1 MPEHTELHKA
11 LRFKKLRQAQ
21 FDWTTI
27 KQIMKITRLDVGSK
41 NIVKQQQF
49 YKDVLG
55 LEILNSTLNSFE
67 LQLGYSVLHF
77 QEADSFTPYHI
88 AFHIPDK
95 EEEKALEWL
104 KNKVK
109 VLKYEDL
116 EIIDFT
122 GWDAKSIYFYDADK
136 NIMEFI
142 SRRDFNG
149 KSLKSFSEKSIL
161 GISEIGLATEH
172 IQEKYEFLSANL
184 GLEVFDGN
192 FEKFCAIGDDE
203 GLLITINSKLKTWF
217 PTGDTA
223 YNSEFKI
230 QLEHNEKEYKLQYT
244 GKKLKMIE
252 PLSK

>member
-1 MPEHTELHKA
+1 
-11 LRFKKLRQAQ
+11 
-21 FDWTTI
+21 
-27 KQIMKITRLDVGSK
+27 MKITRLDVGCK

-55 LEILNSTLNSFE
+55 LEILNSTINSFE
-67 LQLGYSVLHF
+67 LQLGYSVLNL
-77 QEADSFTPYHI
+77 QEAESFTPYHI

-95 EEEKALEWL
+95 AEEKALEWL
-104 KNKVK
+104 KSKVE

-116 EIIDFT
+116 EIIDFK
-122 GWDAKSIYFYDADK
+122 GWNAKSLYFYDTDK

-149 KSLKSFSEKSIL
+149 KSEESFSKKSIL
-161 GISEIGLATEH
+161 GISEIGLATED
-172 IQEKYEFLSANL
+172 IQEKHQFLSANI
-184 GLEVFDGN
+184 GLEVFDGD
-192 FEKFCAIGDDE
+192 FEKFCAIGDNT
-203 GLLITINSKLKTWF
+203 GLLITINSNLKTWF

-244 GKKLKMIE
+244 GEKLKMID

>member
-1 MPEHTELHKA
+1 
-11 LRFKKLRQAQ
+11 
-21 FDWTTI
+21 
-27 KQIMKITRLDVGSK
+27 MKITRLDVGCK

-55 LEILNSTLNSFE
+55 LEILNSTINSFE
-67 LQLGYSVLHF
+67 LQLGYSVLNF
-77 QEADSFTPYHI
+77 QEADDFTPYHI
-88 AFHIPDK
+88 ALHIPDK
-95 EEEKALEWL
+95 AEEKALEWL
-104 KNKVK
+104 KSKLE

-116 EIIDFT
+116 EIIDFK
-122 GWDAKSIYFYDADK
+122 GWNAKSLYFYDEDK

-149 KSLKSFSEKSIL
+149 KSDESFSEKSIL
-161 GISEIGLATEH
+161 GISEIGLATED
-172 IQEKYEFLSANL
+172 IQEKHQFLSTNI

-192 FEKFCAIGDDE
+192 FEKFCAIGDNK
-203 GLLITINSKLKTWF
+203 GLLITINSNFKTWF

-230 QLEHNEKEYKLQYT
+230 QLEHNEKEYKFQYT
-244 GKKLKMIE
+244 GEKLKMIE

>member
-1 MPEHTELHKA
+1 
-11 LRFKKLRQAQ
+11 
-21 FDWTTI
+21 
-27 KQIMKITRLDVGSK
+27 MKITRLNISCK
-41 NIVKQQQF
+41 NIVKQQEF

-55 LEILNSTLNSFE
+55 LVILNSTLNSFE
-67 LQLGYSVLHF
+67 LQLGYTILHL
-77 QEADSFTPYHI
+77 QEAESFTPYHI

-95 EEEKALEWL
+95 EEEKALKWL

-122 GWDAKSIYFYDADK
+122 GWDAKSLYFYDADM
-136 NIMEFI
+136 NILEFI
-142 SRRDFNG
+142 SRRDLNG
-149 KSLKSFSEKSIL
+149 KSEESFSEKSIL
-161 GISEIGLATEH
+161 GISEIGLATEDIH
-172 IQEKYEFLSANL
+172 EKYKFLSANI

-203 GLLITINSKLKTWF
+203 GLLIIINSKFKTWF
-217 PTGDTA
+217 PTGDKA

-230 QLEHNEKEYKLQYT
+230 QLEHNEKEYNFQYRSQE
-244 GKKLKMIE
+244 LEMIK

>member
-1 MPEHTELHKA
+1 
-11 LRFKKLRQAQ
+11 
-21 FDWTTI
+21 
-27 KQIMKITRLDVGSK
+27 MKITRLDVGCK

-67 LQLGYSVLHF
+67 LQLGYSVLNF
-77 QEADSFTPYHI
+77 QEAESFTPYHI

-95 EEEKALEWL
+95 AEEKALEWL
-104 KNKVK
+104 KSKLE

-122 GWDAKSIYFYDADK
+122 GWNAKSLYFYDADK

-149 KSLKSFSEKSIL
+149 KSDESFSEKSIL
-161 GISEIGLATEH
+161 GISEIGLATED
-172 IQEKYEFLSANL
+172 IQGKYQFLSTNI
-184 GLEVFDGN
+184 GLEVFDGD
-192 FEKFCAIGDDE
+192 FEKFCAIGDNK
-203 GLLITINSKLKTWF
+203 GLLITINSNLKTWF
-217 PTGDTA
+217 PTGDKA

-230 QLEHNEKEYKLQYT
+230 QLEHNEKEYKLQYS
-244 GKKLKMIE
+244 GEKLKMID

>member
-1 MPEHTELHKA
+1 
-11 LRFKKLRQAQ
+11 
-21 FDWTTI
+21 
-27 KQIMKITRLDVGSK
+27 MKITRLDVGCK

-67 LQLGYSVLHF
+67 LQLGYSVLNF
-77 QEADSFTPYHI
+77 QEAESFTPYHI

-95 EEEKALEWL
+95 AEEKALEWL
-104 KNKVK
+104 KSKLE

-116 EIIDFT
+116 EIIDFK
-122 GWDAKSIYFYDADK
+122 GWNAKSLYFYDADK

-149 KSLKSFSEKSIL
+149 KSDESFSEKSIL
-161 GISEIGLATEH
+161 GISEIGLATED
-172 IQEKYEFLSANL
+172 IQEKHQFLSAKI
-184 GLEVFDGN
+184 GLEVFDGD
-192 FEKFCAIGDDE
+192 FEKFCAIGDNK
-203 GLLITINSKLKTWF
+203 GLLITINSNLKTWF
-217 PTGDTA
+217 PTGDAA

-244 GKKLKMIE
+244 GEKLKMID

>member
-1 MPEHTELHKA
+1 
-11 LRFKKLRQAQ
+11 
-21 FDWTTI
+21 
-27 KQIMKITRLDVGSK
+27 MKITRLDVGSK

-55 LEILNSTLNSFE
+55 LEIFNSTLNSFE
-67 LQLGYSVLHF
+67 LHMGYSVLHF
-77 QEADSFTPYHI
+77 QEAKSFTPYHI

-95 EEEKALEWL
+95 EEENALEWL
-104 KNKVK
+104 KTKLE
-109 VLKYEDL
+109 VLKNEDE
-116 EIIDFT
+116 EIIDFK

-149 KSLKSFSEKSIL
+149 SSLKSFSEKSIL
-161 GISEIGLATEH
+161 GISEIGLATDD
-172 IQEKYEFLSANL
+172 IQDKYQFLNKNT

-217 PTGDTA
+217 PTGDSA

-230 QLEHNEKEYKLQYT
+230 ELVYNENEYKLLYN
-244 GKKLKMIE
+244 GEKLQMI
-252 PLSK
+252 

>member
-1 MPEHTELHKA
+1 
-11 LRFKKLRQAQ
+11 
-21 FDWTTI
+21 
-27 KQIMKITRLDVGSK
+27 MKITRLNISCK
-41 NIVKQQQF
+41 NIVKQKEF

-55 LEILNSTLNSFE
+55 LEILNSILNSFE
-67 LQLGYSVLHF
+67 LQLGYTVLHF
-77 QEADSFTPYHI
+77 QEAESFKPYHI

-95 EEEKALEWL
+95 EEEKALKWL

-122 GWDAKSIYFYDADK
+122 GWDAKSLYFYDADM

-142 SRRDFNG
+142 SRRNFNG
-149 KSLKSFSEKSIL
+149 KSEESFSEKSIL
-161 GISEIGLATEH
+161 GISEIGLATED
-172 IQEKYEFLSANL
+172 IYVKYKFLSANI

-203 GLLITINSKLKTWF
+203 GLLITINSVFKTWF
-217 PTGDTA
+217 PTSDKA

-230 QLEHNEKEYKLQYT
+230 QLEHNEKEYNFQYRIQE
-244 GKKLKMIE
+244 LEMIK